1 MSMNTQSKDY
11 FSKLLKTSNSSKK
24 QIAVY
29 FDDATIERIDMT
41 IKLFSAISEA
51 NSFSR
56 NTLIEEAVNKFLDES
71 EEYLEKEMGLSVREE
86 LEEAKQKNN
95 TVILSSV
102 DRGFEETFMGEAELP
117 CWYPC
122 RCSTERIPS
131 LKYIAIYRGAPV
143 SSITHYAKIKE
154 ITYSKEKKC
163 NVCYFE
169 GGPIKLPH
177 DIALGSKSGCFFRGA
192 KYTSIESLLNATT
205 ADDIIFG

>member
-1 MSMNTQSKDY
+1 MTRQSNEY
-11 FSKLLKTSNSSKK
+11 FSKLLKASSSSKK

-29 FDDATIERIDMT
+29 FDDATIDRIDMT

-71 EEYLEKEMGLSVREE
+71 EEYLEKVMGLSVREE
-86 LEEAKQKNN
+86 LEETQRTNN

-122 RCSTERIPS
+122 RCSTERIPN

-143 SSITHYAKIKE
+143 SAITHYAKIKE

-163 NVCYFE
+163 NVCHFE
-169 GGPIKLPH
+169 GDPIKLPH
-177 DIALGSKSGCFFRGA
+177 DIGLGSKSGCFFRGA
-192 KYTSIESLLNATT
+192 KYTSIECLLNAAT
-205 ADDIIFG
+205 ADDIVFG

>member
-1 MSMNTQSKDY
+1 MTTQSNDY

-29 FDDATIERIDMT
+29 LDDATIERIDMT
-41 IKLFSAISEA
+41 IRLFSAISEA

-71 EEYLEKEMGLSVREE
+71 EEYLKKEKGLSVKEE
-86 LEEAKQKNN
+86 IEETKRTNN

-102 DRGFEETFMGEAELP
+102 DRGFEETFMGEAEIP

-122 RCSTERIPS
+122 RCSAERIS
-131 LKYIAIYRGAPV
+131 NLKYIAVYRGAPV
-143 SSITHYAKIKE
+143 SAITHYAKVKE

-169 GGPIKLPH
+169 GAPIKLPH
-177 DIALGSKSGCFFRGA
+177 DIVLGSKSGCFFRGA

-205 ADDIIFG
+205 ADNIIFG

>member
-1 MSMNTQSKDY
+1 MTRQSNEY
-11 FSKLLKTSNSSKK
+11 FSKLLKNSSSSKK

-41 IKLFSAISEA
+41 IRLFSAISEA

-86 LEEAKQKNN
+86 IEETKRKND
-95 TVILSSV
+95 TVIFSSV
-102 DRGFEETFMGEAELP
+102 DRGFEETFMGEAEIP

-122 RCSTERIPS
+122 RCSTERIAN
-131 LKYIAIYRGAPV
+131 LKYIAIYRGTPV
-143 SSITHYAKIKE
+143 SAITHYAKIKE
-154 ITYSKEKKC
+154 IAYSKEKKS
-163 NVCYFE
+163 NVCYFD
-169 GGPIKLPH
+169 GAPIKLPH
-177 DIALGSKSGCFFRGA
+177 DIGLGSKSGCFFRGA

-205 ADDIIFG
+205 ADDITFG